1 MAKILIVEDNV
12 DLAETYRDF
21 LEFAG
26 HVVTLVHN
34 GTEAIEY
41 LIRRRLVPDVIILDM
56 QLPGDSGVVVLGL
69 IRGMPRLVRAK
80 VIIASGHADI
90 SQWAIKQ
97 WGADLFLQKPIS
109 LEVLKR
115 TIDDFSISSASP
127 SATSGLFS
135 GLPTA

>member
-26 HVVTLVHN
+26 HVVTLVYN

-80 VIIASGHADI
+80 VIIASGHTDI

-127 SATSGLFS
+127 SSGLYS
-135 GLPTA
+135 ELPTA